1 MGLKSLIAV
10 AQGKNA
16 SNVSFEDK
24 FLKEYQNAVKRQE
37 ERERQPVPKDYFR
50 PSSMYGCDRMLFFM
64 RVHCGGTGEKEV
76 DTNLVEIC
84 NSGTDRHLRI
94 QHLVEDM
101 EGVTCLDLE
110 EVVKEANQKGIKT
123 EFLGWNEYHTE
134 ARCKNDEM
142 SIYFQPDGV
151 INFMGKDVIL
161 EIKTESTY
169 QHSNRY
175 EPKLDHKYQATCYGM
190 GLGIDYVLFFY
201 EDRNFCGKKP
211 YLWKITDEMKA
222 EVLSKIARVNKAI
235 KAGTPPEKNT
245 DKCTYCD
252 YKRECKLV
260 DDGKWVDPRPA
271 EPEKP
276 KKASKKSGTSK
287 SKGTK
292 KKGQES
298 PKTASTA
305 KVKERIAEMEEVKE
319 MAGALEHE
327 AHMESIDAGRDV

>member
-1 MGLKSLIAV
+1 MGLASLIRV
-10 AQGKNA
+10 AQGKSA
-16 SNVSFEDK
+16 ENVSFEDS

-37 ERERQPVPKDYFR
+37 ERERQPVPKAYFR

-64 RVHCGGTGEKEV
+64 RVHSNGTGVKDI
-76 DTNLVEIC
+76 DTNLTEIC

-94 QHLVEDM
+94 QKLVEDM

-123 EFLGWNEYHTE
+123 EFVGWNEDHTE
-134 ARCKNDEM
+134 ARCKNEEM

-175 EPKLDHKYQATCYGM
+175 EPKEDHKYQATCYGM

-201 EDRNFCGKKP
+201 EDRNFCGKKA
-211 YLWKITDEMKA
+211 YLWKITDEMKEA
-222 EVLSKIARVNKAI
+222 VLSKIARVNKAI
-235 KAGTPPEKNT
+235 KVGTPPEKNEN
-245 DKCTYCD
+245 KCTYCD
-252 YKRECKLV
+252 YKRECKLA
-260 DDGKWVDPRPA
+260 DEGKWIDPRPK

-276 KKASKKSGTSK
+276 KKASKKTNAGK
-287 SKGTK
+287 SKGK
-292 KKGQES
+292 AEKGQES
-298 PKTASTA
+298 LKTKPTDT
-305 KVKERIAEMEEVKE
+305 EILAE
-319 MAGALEHE
+319 ALN
-327 AHMESIDAGRDV
+327 MDDLQESGGCM

>member
-1 MGLKSLIAV
+1 MGLASLIKV

-16 SNVSFEDK
+16 SNVSFEDN

-64 RVHCGGTGEKEV
+64 RVHCKGEGVK
-76 DTNLVEIC
+76 DDIDINLVEIC

-94 QHLVEDM
+94 QKLVADM
-101 EGVTCLDLE
+101 EGVECLDLE

-123 EFLGWNEYHTE
+123 EFLGWNEDKTE
-134 ARCKNDEM
+134 ARCRNEEM
-142 SIYFQPDGV
+142 SLYFQPDGV
-151 INFMGKDVIL
+151 IRFMGKEVIL

-235 KAGTPPEKNT
+235 SVGIPPVKNE

-252 YKRECKLV
+252 YKRECKLA
-260 DDGKWVDPRPA
+260 DEGKWVDPRPA
-271 EPEKP
+271 EPPQEP
-276 KKASKKSGTSK
+276 KKAKRSNSKGKSKKSS
-287 SKGTK
+287 
-292 KKGQES
+292 ES

-305 KVKERIAEMEEVKE
+305 KIKQVIAQQAHAIAEEKAEAIYEAE
-319 MAGALEHE
+319 MA
-327 AHMESIDAGRDV
+327 MIDARRDW